1 MSWQGLLL
9 RAKLLFI
16 AAVVAG
22 ARGAKA
28 QAHQEVSDRDDEKAR
43 QIECPPSR
51 WNLGGFLCFI
61 CAGEFHLV
69 PKPMPPGQDIR
80 LARRC
85 AFRTPGD
92 AGQCWEGP
100 PTTREGLSR
109 RPPAD
114 PVDVH
119 HKDSRGPT
127 RSNDQRPARFGR
139 AQNYFGGLDHRR
151 DGTRAIKIPLR
162 IRRVALPGGIVA
174 RRPIVAAVAFSCGRR
189 VRPAHR
195 AQVRDLLPDHLKRHP
210 NRSLAAF
217 APDPRIAGGLELG
230 NGAGVGTWRC
240 NQSAV
245 RPARQIIL
253 GVGPGTAATT
263 ADRGPPVHAP
273 AGFCHSQERS
283 LACLIVFS
291 REHVPACRTRGGRD
305 VNCQE
310 ASRAQRFSGEC

>member
-1 MSWQGLLL
+1 ML
-9 RAKLLFI
+9 
-16 AAVVAG
+16 
-22 ARGAKA
+22 RGAA
-28 QAHQEVSDRDDEKAR
+28 DWCRADDP
-43 QIECPPSR
+43 C
-51 WNLGGFLCFI
+51 
-61 CAGEFHLV
+61 
-69 PKPMPPGQDIR
+69 
-80 LARRC
+80 
-85 AFRTPGD
+85 
-92 AGQCWEGP
+92 
-100 PTTREGLSR
+100 
-109 RPPAD
+109 RPPALL
-114 PVDVH
+114 
-119 HKDSRGPT
+119 G
-127 RSNDQRPARFGR
+127 
-139 AQNYFGGLDHRR
+139 GGLADPISTINGPRGSAGLKITSAAWIIE
-151 DGTRAIKIPLR
+151 GTGPGQSKSLCVSG
-162 IRRVALPGGIVA
+162 RVALPGGIVA
-174 RRPIVAAVAFSCGRR
+174 RRPIVAAVAFHAGAEFVQR
-189 VRPAHR
+189 HR

-283 LACLIVFS
+283 SACLIVFS